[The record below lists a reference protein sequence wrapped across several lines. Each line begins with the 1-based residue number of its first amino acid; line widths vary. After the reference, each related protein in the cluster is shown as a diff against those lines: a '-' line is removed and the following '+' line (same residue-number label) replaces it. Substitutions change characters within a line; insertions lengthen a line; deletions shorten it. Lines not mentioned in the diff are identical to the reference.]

1 MAQPLQ
7 GPARLLCAPCCAHTP
22 TLQVISTVGYEHA
35 LRSFLRDLAAFTL
48 PVILGQPPAQ
58 PSAGAAGS
66 DDGAATTAQAGP
78 AGERAGDAPAGSAAG
93 GGGKDAGGGSRGNSG
108 DGGSAGGSDDG
119 GGGCGTLPA
128 LPVESLLPALV
139 DRLSR
144 EVVSLQ
150 TLNDA
155 NRYDW
160 QGVPADVG

>member
-1 MAQPLQ
+1 MRLPAAQ
-7 GPARLLCAPCCAHTP
+7 
-22 TLQVISTVGYEHA
+22 QV
-35 LRSFLRDLAAFTL
+35 
-48 PVILGQPPAQ
+48 
-58 PSAGAAGS
+58 
-66 DDGAATTAQAGP
+66 
-78 AGERAGDAPAGSAAG
+78 
-93 GGGKDAGGGSRGNSG
+93 AGGGSRGNGG